1 MRPAVNYVVQLPINL
16 YCIVSLFLMDVVYIF
31 VAVHV
36 VCRFAYVRYVL
47 RLSPRSEWSADM
59 DAVLVSTCAE
69 RSSSFCCK
77 YFDFFNAPVVIFSYS
92 VVGFI
97 LFI

>member
-1 MRPAVNYVVQLPINL
+1 
-16 YCIVSLFLMDVVYIF
+16 VYIF
-31 VAVHV
+31 FAV
-36 VCRFAYVRYVL
+36 VCRFAYVRYVV
-47 RLSPRSEWSADM
+47 RLSPRTESSADT

-97 LFI
+97 SFI